1 MELSQGQLDPLKEV
15 KASTLRVQ
23 QGFSTRTKETVEL
36 NGGDFEQNVRI
47 LAKENKL
54 LEEKGVMINNAE
66 NDKEVLEH
74 NEE

>member
-1 MELSQGQLDPLKEV
+1 MDRLKEV

-23 QGFSTRTKETVEL
+23 QGFSTRAKETVEL

-54 LEEKGVMINNAE
+54 LEEKGVIIENAKDE
-66 NDKEVLEH
+66 NEVLEH

>member
-1 MELSQGQLDPLKEV
+1 LTHLKN
-15 KASTLRVQ
+15 
-23 QGFSTRTKETVEL
+23 RTKETVEL